1 MPRDNKPT
9 SAIDMLIC
17 PAAGSGPQRVWT
29 LGGVKQTTQHM
40 GSARGD
46 DSGMRQCLFNELHG
60 IKRKSLSSA
69 KKVFA
74 TGPGALRAYRPT
86 KIPLERDIT
95 HDSGV
100 FTSGQTPVGRVV
112 AGYSARDNASII
124 GLTIHEVTRRWLQ

>member
-60 IKRKSLSSA
+60 IKRKISIFSQEGFCDRSRR
-69 KKVFA
+69 F
-74 TGPGALRAYRPT
+74 
-86 KIPLERDIT
+86 
-95 HDSGV
+95 
-100 FTSGQTPVGRVV
+100 
-112 AGYSARDNASII
+112 ASIPAD
-124 GLTIHEVTRRWLQ
+124 